1 VPTLGSDANADDALS
16 GGPTHAMVPDQEP
29 AGQGAGALQDE
40 HGIWQLAALAQIDDD
55 IGTLSAEFA
64 KTLDQL
70 AQVTSEFSAGAARS
84 SLSVGVISS
93 KVQGLRSQMQEIT
106 SRVGT
111 LREATHQSAEAATD
125 AAEMAA
131 ELDSESE
138 RGTEVL
144 GRVIDA
150 IGAINT
156 DTTRVHEL
164 VTSLASNE
172 VASIASFSAIIEAI
186 ANQTKLLALNA
197 AIEAARAGEHGRGFA
212 VVADEVGRLAT
223 ETAQQTNQIRDTV
236 QRTQTQMAVIEKA
249 ANAAHEQSAKS
260 SEDADVGRGVLQR
273 IAELVHK
280 STASM
285 TDIAALAEEQ
295 LADVSVIE
303 DSVRLVTEDSATIEV
318 QAMAER
324 DRQQELASG
333 TERASGVLA
342 RYDTGG
348 TLSRLRGLAQN
359 LATDVGQIMERV
371 IDDRLVSLDQVL
383 ELKYNEANTAA
394 SVNKF
399 QRLFDVSRADP
410 AGFKPPKYHT
420 AYDALVDVAMME
432 KMDGVLVAEPALTFA
447 LAFDLNCYAPAHNS
461 PVSKDITGDDAADL
475 AGNRTKRFFLDSA
488 PLTRASRMGLGIE
501 GLEQR
506 VYTRSELRSRGGNL
520 NQDPKL
526 SGQVLIQSYARDT
539 GAVLTTL
546 SVPLY
551 VKSQLYGCVS
561 IAFDPDKM

>member
-1 VPTLGSDANADDALS
+1 VAVPTSDA
-16 GGPTHAMVPDQEP
+16 Q
-29 AGQGAGALQDE
+29 LQDE
-40 HGIWQLAALAQIDDD
+40 NGIWQLAALARIDDD
-55 IGTLSAEFA
+55 LGALSADFA

-70 AQVTSEFSAGAARS
+70 VQVTSEFSAGAARS

-106 SRVGT
+106 SRVGS
-111 LREATHQSAEAATD
+111 LREATHQSAQAATT

-150 IGAINT
+150 IGGINT

-186 ANQTKLLALNA
+186 AKQTKLLALNA

-223 ETAQQTNQIRDTV
+223 ETAQQTTQIRDTV
-236 QRTQTQMAVIEKA
+236 HRTQTQMAVIEQA
-249 ANAAHEQSAKS
+249 ADAAHQQSAKT
-260 SEDADVGRGVLQR
+260 SEDADVGREVLQR

-280 STASM
+280 STASV

-303 DSVRLVTEDSATIEV
+303 DSVGLVTDDSAAIEQ

-348 TLSRLRGLAQN
+348 TLSRLRQHAQTLA
-359 LATDVGQIMERV
+359 ADVGEIIERA
-371 IDDRLVSLDQVL
+371 IDDRLVSLGQVL
-383 ELKYNEANTAA
+383 ELSYEEANTPALI
-394 SVNKF
+394 NKF
-399 QRLFDVSRADP
+399 QRLFDVKRADP
-410 AGFKPPKYHT
+410 SGFKPSKYHT
-420 AYDALVDVAMME
+420 VYDALVDRAMME
-432 KMDGVLVAEPALTFA
+432 KMDGVLTDEPALTFA
-447 LAFDLNCYAPAHNS
+447 LAFDLNCYAPAHNTQ
-461 PVSKDITGDDAADL
+461 VSKDIAGDEAADL

-501 GLEQR
+501 GLDQR
-506 VYTRSELRSRGGNL
+506 PYTRNELRSRGGNMA
-520 NQDPKL
+520 QDPKL
-526 SGQVLIQSYARDT
+526 SRQVLIQSYARDT

-561 IAFDPDKM
+561 IAFDPDKL